1 MIRVVL
7 DTNIVVSA
15 MLNPSGTAADCLRLG
30 LAGHVQLCVSNP
42 ILEEYEGVL
51 LRPKFKRSPKA
62 VSAML
67 RDIRMAAVSVRPTT
81 TLAISADEEDNRFLE
96 CAETAEAEYL
106 VTGNTQHFP
115 ETWRKIRIITPRQLV
130 ELVTPKP

>member
-30 LAGHVQLCVSNP
+30 LAGHVQLCASNP

-51 LRPKFKRSPKA
+51 LWPKFKRPPKA
-62 VSAML
+62 VSALL
-67 RDIRMAAVSVRPTT
+67 RDIRRAALSVKPTT
-81 TLAISADEEDNRFLE
+81 TPS
-96 CAETAEAEYL
+96 
-106 VTGNTQHFP
+106 HF
-115 ETWRKIRIITPRQLV
+115 RRRRR
-130 ELVTPKP
+130 